1 MGPVE
6 LDASLDRL
14 RNILRLEAKG
24 GYSNRA
30 VVGGLESY
38 ITQSLLAAVGSDA
51 SGGDATLVRSIAE
64 QLGAYSR
71 LSPHARA
78 DRVRKV
84 AGLLRRPQSPQ
95 PVVQPEQIQLKQ
107 APSRPVPPLDAPI
120 ARVPNVGP
128 RREALFHKLGIVTV
142 RDALEYFPKDYHD
155 RSQLRTIS
163 ELRFGEKETFVAEVR
178 QVEHRRVRSLM
189 MLTATLGDHTGTVQA
204 TWFTRGYVRSDLS
217 VGDKLIF
224 TGKVGQYRGRLK
236 LDAPEYEHLDGGLLH
251 SGRVVPVYRLTE
263 GVSGKLLR
271 RVIHDVVTY
280 HAPRAQEF
288 LPDWLM
294 AQEGLMP
301 LPEALEEIHFPSSL
315 DRLRAARR
323 RLAFDEFLE
332 LQLGALMK
340 RADRKREG
348 GSRPVSRGGTLV
360 REFLGA
366 LPFRLTGAQERA
378 VVQILADL
386 DSPSPMSR
394 MLQGDVGSGKT
405 VVAAAALVAAAGAGL
420 QGALMAPTE
429 ILAEQH
435 FRGLQRLFEPMGE
448 RAPSVV
454 LLTGS
459 TPPRQRASIYEA
471 VASGEAQVVVGT
483 HALIQ
488 PTVEFRSLAVTIVD
502 EQHRFGV
509 EQRAALQA
517 KGAYPHLLVM
527 TATPIPRSLALT
539 VYGDLDLTVLD
550 ELPPGRQ
557 PIVTHALGPGDRDWA
572 YEFVQDQVDRG
583 RQAFV
588 IFPLVEESE
597 KVEARAA
604 VEEHRRLQEEVFP
617 ELRLGLLHGRM
628 KSQEKDAVMESFR
641 AAELDVL
648 VSTSVVE
655 VGIDVPNATV
665 MLIEGADRFGLAQL
679 HQFRGRVGRGSEQ
692 SYCLLLADD
701 PGQDGRRRLEVVAS
715 SNDGFYLAEQD
726 LLMRGPGEFYG
737 LRQSGDIN
745 LKVGSLTDVDLLQ
758 HTRELAAS
766 LLARFPG
773 LEEIP
778 RLSERVQQRLESLSE
793 AN

>member
-1 MGPVE
+1 ME
-6 LDASLDRL
+6 LEPSLDRL
-14 RNILRLEAKG
+14 RSILRLEAKG

-38 ITQSLLAAVGSDA
+38 VTQSLLSAVGSA
-51 SGGDATLVRSIAE
+51 SSGREAGLVRSIAE
-64 QLGAYSR
+64 QLGSYSK
-71 LSPHARA
+71 LTPDARA
-78 DRVRKV
+78 ERVRKV
-84 AGLLRRPQSPQ
+84 ASLLSGSRSPQ
-95 PVVQPEQIQLKQ
+95 PVARPEEIQLKH
-107 APSRPVPPLDAPI
+107 APSRPVPPLDGPI
-120 ARVPNVGP
+120 ASVPNVGA
-128 RREALFHKLGIVTV
+128 RREALFHKLGIRSV
-142 RDALEYFPKDYHD
+142 RNALEYFPKEYHD

-204 TWFTRGYVRSDLS
+204 TWFTRGYVRSDLA
-217 VGDKLIF
+217 VGDKVIF

-236 LDAPEYEHLDGGLLH
+236 LDSPEYEHLDGGLLH

-263 GVSGKLLR
+263 GMSGKVLR
-271 RVIHDVVTY
+271 RVIHDVVSF
-280 HAPRAQEF
+280 HAPQTQEF
-288 LPDWLM
+288 LPDWLV
-294 AQEGLMP
+294 AQENLIP
-301 LPEALEEIHFPSSL
+301 LAEALEQIHFPASL
-315 DRLRAARR
+315 ERLAAARR

-340 RADRKREG
+340 RAARKEVS
-348 GSRPVSRGGTLV
+348 GSRPIGRHAGLV
-360 REFLGA
+360 RLFLDS
-366 LPFRLTGAQERA
+366 LPFRLTGAQQRA
-378 VVQILADL
+378 IDQILADL
-386 DSPSPMSR
+386 DSKSPMSR

-420 QGALMAPTE
+420 QGAIMAPTE

-435 FRGLQRLFEPMGE
+435 YRGLHRLFERMGG
-448 RAPSVV
+448 RAPRTV

-459 TPPRQRASIYEA
+459 TPARERARVYEA
-471 VASGEAQVVVGT
+471 LASGEASIAVGT

-488 PTVEFRSLAVTIVD
+488 PAVEFRNLAVTIVD

-509 EQRAALQA
+509 EQRAALQS
-517 KGAYPHLLVM
+517 KGESPHLLVM

-557 PIVTHALGPGDRDWA
+557 PIVTHALGPSQREWA
-572 YEFVQDQVDRG
+572 YEFVQDEVHRG
-583 RQAFV
+583 RQAFI

-617 ELRLGLLHGRM
+617 GLRLGLLHGRM
-628 KSQEKDAVMESFR
+628 KPAEKDAVMEAFR

-679 HQFRGRVGRGSEQ
+679 HQFRGRVGRGGEQ
-692 SYCLLLADD
+692 SFCLLLADD
-701 PGQDGRRRLEVVAS
+701 PGQDGRRRLEIVAA

-737 LRQSGDIN
+737 LRQSGEIN

-758 HTRELAAS
+758 HTRELAAR
-766 LLARFPG
+766 LLQRFPG
-773 LEEIP
+773 LEDHP
-778 RLSERVQQRLESLSE
+778 QLLERVRRRLESLSE